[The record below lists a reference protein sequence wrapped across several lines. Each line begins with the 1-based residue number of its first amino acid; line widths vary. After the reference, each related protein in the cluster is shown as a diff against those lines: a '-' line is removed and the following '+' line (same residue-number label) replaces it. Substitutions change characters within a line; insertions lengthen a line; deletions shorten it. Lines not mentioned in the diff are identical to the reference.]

1 MPIADHTRAATFD
14 DAEDY
19 ARWLSANHATA
30 AEIWL
35 KIAKKNAPVP
45 TVTITEALD
54 VALCYGWIDSH
65 RRALDADHYLQR
77 YSPRTPRSPWSAI
90 NRGKA
95 ESLIAAGRMREPGYA
110 AIESAKADG
119 RWSANRS

>member
-1 MPIADHTRAATFD
+1 MPTTDHTRAATFD
-14 DAEDY
+14 AAADY
-19 ARWLSANHATA
+19 ERWLSANHASAT
-30 AEIWL
+30 EIWL

-65 RRALDADHYLQR
+65 RRAFDAEYYLQR

-95 ESLIAAGRMREPGYA
+95 ESLAAAGRMRQPGYA

-119 RWSANRS
+119 RWPEDR

>member
-1 MPIADHTRAATFD
+1 MPTADHTEAATFD
-14 DAEDY
+14 AAEDY
-19 ARWLSANHATA
+19 ERWLSANHATA

-35 KIAKKNAPVP
+35 KIAKKNAPVS

-77 YSPRTPRSPWSAI
+77 YSPRTARSPWSAI

-110 AIESAKADG
+110 AIDSAKADG
-119 RWSANRS
+119 RWSPNRS